1 MLFREAHLCHDG
13 AQRWAWAEKISPIFS
28 NRVGA
33 EEAEPLQLGVHSI
46 FNQQMKLFVVRTM
59 PICWTQVM
67 KKAGALDR
75 TFRKQ
80 DKGVAVG
87 LPDEMFDPMRQR
99 FFITCVPRIGH
110 FADDKQLHLLIEIE
124 WTP

>member
-1 MLFREAHLCHDG
+1 VFRT
-13 AQRWAWAEKISPIFS
+13 KIFHPRRQLLHRPI
-28 NRVGA
+28 
-33 EEAEPLQLGVHSI
+33 I
-46 FNQQMKLFVVRTM
+46 
-59 PICWTQVM
+59 
-67 KKAGALDR
+67 
-75 TFRKQ
+75 RKQ

-110 FADDKQLHLLIEIE
+110 FANDKQLHLLIEIE